1 MNLKITIKNK
11 GDANKLILVSAIG
24 LLESLENKLLTIN
37 ECQQYLF
44 SPYSV
49 SILEKEGL
57 ERNVIEIVE
66 LGCEL
71 EDIESLLPS
80 ELDIE
85 IRELKERA
93 KKVLKR
99 CESNPEFNE
108 DRKWLDQY

>member
-1 MNLKITIKNK
+1 MRITIRNK

-57 ERNVIEIVE
+57 EKEVIEIVE

-71 EDIESLLPS
+71 EDVESLYPDDLNS
-80 ELDIE
+80 E
-85 IRELKERA
+85 IRKLKGKAERI
-93 KKVLKR
+93 LG
-99 CESNPEFNE
+99 EIDYNPDFNE
-108 DRKWLDQY
+108 DRKWLDQQ